1 MVDGVVNRHL
11 VGSAAEHLKVNAA
24 HLYVVSGWGAENL
37 HIDASFFFLGGGK
50 TARPLQPGVS
60 SQRTGL
66 LHSGASW
73 CVASF
78 AVTSFCGF
86 VAAATVAAAGS
97 MGDSENYAPIYAVS
111 MRTSLR
117 TGAVRTAWFAVYQRV
132 YQCLFTSG

>member
-1 MVDGVVNRHL
+1 MVAGVVNRHL

-24 HLYVVSGWGAENL
+24 HLIGK
-37 HIDASFFFLGGGK
+37 GGGK

-86 VAAATVAAAGS
+86 VAAATVAAAGYLLATS
-97 MGDSENYAPIYAVS
+97 GNLLTVVS